1 MNPRI
6 RHVQRACEAAK
17 ARQAVTVFIDEAGQY
32 AVGGVE
38 VDAVV
43 MMSAPIDI
51 EYRERLFRVTDK
63 VEPLDIDG
71 EKVNVIVVRAQLLGE
86 RTMFGIDWVHFGADT
101 DEIKACFS
109 ALADRM
115 LAELETV
122 N

>member
-1 MNPRI
+1 MT
-6 RHVQRACEAAK
+6 H
-17 ARQAVTVFIDEAGQY
+17 
-32 AVGGVE
+32 
-38 VDAVV
+38 
-43 MMSAPIDI
+43 PIDI

-86 RTMFGIDWVHFGADT
+86 RTAFGLDWVHFGADT